1 MMFDFQTL
9 RYSSP
14 MIDLAV
20 FLANSTGT
28 DVRST
33 HFSFIFK
40 TYHEEVIKTLMFTLK
55 KFRPDI
61 PEIYWWVFNGHSPGN
76 GNTKIKNEKKLFPS
90 LIYGSTWMCGN
101 LLSACGLITRMGV
114 YELIYER
121 VKSFK
126 WSESTFHALNLFGWC
141 FIKVPSCL
149 IYFHTFKKLFP
160 CI

>member
-40 TYHEEVIKTLMFTLK
+40 TYHEELIKTLMSSLK
-55 KFRPDI
+55 KFRQDI
-61 PEIYWWVFNGHSPGN
+61 PKIYRFEYKGF
-76 GNTKIKNEKKLFPS
+76 KIV
-90 LIYGSTWMCGN
+90 
-101 LLSACGLITRMGV
+101 LL
-114 YELIYER
+114 
-121 VKSFK
+121 
-126 WSESTFHALNLFGWC
+126 
-141 FIKVPSCL
+141 
-149 IYFHTFKKLFP
+149 
-160 CI
+160 